1 MYTLVASSIMILF
14 VMVFSLFS
22 YIYDLNYKI
31 DRLVRDQ
38 ALSNWKNSV
47 AVNAGRRD
55 DT

>member
-38 ALSNWKNSV
+38 ALLNWKNNV
-47 AVNAGRRD
+47 AIDSSRRN